1 MPSTSKLSAKRRR
14 QILAVLLSAFAL
26 LAGASVA
33 TFHRPEPGAEFWQAP
48 NACGPVGAGLA
59 WMLAWAFGHVS
70 AMFVPVAAGVW
81 SWNRL
86 RDRPPL
92 PLLLKTGLGAL
103 LVFEVCTLFGL
114 AGLDRWTWAG
124 GWGLAASFALQTS
137 LGAVGSWVV
146 AGALLLASAIAASE
160 LGFHWI
166 GTLMHGAVVRPA
178 QGAAAAYGTW
188 QELRAESTRIAA
200 QQRARADKEGRRRP
214 MNSAAVAADG
224 SAAELAPPPAARISG
239 RTAEP
244 ATATATATRPE
255 PGRAIAVPVIKAP
268 PKPKPRAAEP
278 SRPAGPV
285 PTEAL
290 PPLSLLELPQQPED
304 LVTAADLT
312 MQANLLVAKL
322 ADFYVEGRVT
332 EIHPGPVVTMFEF
345 EPAAGIK
352 VGSIVSLEDDLALAM
367 RASRIR
373 VIAPLPG
380 RGTVG
385 VEIPN
390 PRRRTVYLREVLS
403 SQTCEKSDAALKI
416 PLGVDVNGQ
425 PFISDLTRMPH
436 VLVAGATGAGKSVC
450 LNSIITGLLFQHDP
464 STLQLVMV
472 DPKMVELS
480 MYNGIPHLVM
490 PVVTEAKKAARALRW
505 AVGEME
511 KRYKLLA
518 LVGARNI
525 NTYNE
530 RIASGKLSPAEG
542 EEKPPERL
550 SYVVVVVDEFADL
563 MVQVPG
569 EVEEPIARLAQ
580 MARAVGIHLVLATQR
595 PSVDV
600 ITGVIKA
607 NFPSRIAF
615 RVASKVDSRT
625 VLDMNGAENLLG
637 MGDMLF
643 LPAGKADPY
652 RVHGAFVSEEEV
664 TRVVEFWR
672 AKAAAA
678 VVAPPPLAT
687 DVSLVDVEEEAEG
700 GDDFMD
706 DELIPEAA
714 RLVVMHHQGSTSL
727 LQRRLKVGYSRA
739 GRLMDQL
746 EQLGVVG
753 PFNGSKARDVLVDQ
767 HWLQQKG
774 FE

>member
-1 MPSTSKLSAKRRR
+1 MC
-14 QILAVLLSAFAL
+14 I
-26 LAGASVA
+26 
-33 TFHRPEPGAEFWQAP
+33 
-48 NACGPVGAGLA
+48 
-59 WMLAWAFGHVS
+59 
-70 AMFVPVAAGVW
+70 
-81 SWNRL
+81 
-86 RDRPPL
+86 RD
-92 PLLLKTGLGAL
+92 
-103 LVFEVCTLFGL
+103 
-114 AGLDRWTWAG
+114 
-124 GWGLAASFALQTS
+124 S
-137 LGAVGSWVV
+137 
-146 AGALLLASAIAASE
+146 
-160 LGFHWI
+160 
-166 GTLMHGAVVRPA
+166 
-178 QGAAAAYGTW
+178 
-188 QELRAESTRIAA
+188 
-200 QQRARADKEGRRRP
+200 
-214 MNSAAVAADG
+214 
-224 SAAELAPPPAARISG
+224 
-239 RTAEP
+239 
-244 ATATATATRPE
+244 
-255 PGRAIAVPVIKAP
+255 
-268 PKPKPRAAEP
+268 
-278 SRPAGPV
+278 
-285 PTEAL
+285 
-290 PPLSLLELPQQPED
+290 
-304 LVTAADLT
+304 
-312 MQANLLVAKL
+312 
-322 ADFYVEGRVT
+322 
-332 EIHPGPVVTMFEF
+332 
-345 EPAAGIK
+345 
-352 VGSIVSLEDDLALAM
+352 
-367 RASRIR
+367 
-373 VIAPLPG
+373 
-380 RGTVG
+380 
-385 VEIPN
+385 
-390 PRRRTVYLREVLS
+390 
-403 SQTCEKSDAALKI
+403 
-416 PLGVDVNGQ
+416 
-425 PFISDLTRMPH
+425 
-436 VLVAGATGAGKSVC
+436 
-450 LNSIITGLLFQHDP
+450 
-464 STLQLVMV
+464 V

-518 LVGARNI
+518 QVGARNI
-525 NTYNE
+525 NTYND
-530 RIASGKLSPAEG
+530 RVSGGKLPPAEG

-643 LPAGKADPY
+643 LPSGKADPY
-652 RVHGAFVSEEEV
+652 RVHGAFVSEEEA

-672 AKAAAA
+672 AKAVA
-678 VVAPPPLAT
+678 VAPPSPPLAT
-687 DVSLVDVEEEAEG
+687 DVSVVDEDEDAAE

-706 DELIPEAA
+706 DELVPEAA

-767 HWLQQKG
+767 NWLQQKG

>member
-1 MPSTSKLSAKRRR
+1 
-14 QILAVLLSAFAL
+14 VLLGAFAL
-26 LAGASVA
+26 LSAASVA
-33 TFHRPEPGAEFWQAP
+33 TFHRPGLDAEFWESP

-59 WMLAWAFGHVS
+59 WMLAWAFGH
-70 AMFVPVAAGVW
+70 AAAFLVPVVAAIW
-81 SWNRL
+81 AWNRL
-86 RDRPPL
+86 RDHEVG
-92 PLLLKTGLGAL
+92 PLLMKTALGAL
-103 LVFEVCTLFGL
+103 LVFEICVLMGL
-114 AGLDRWTWAG
+114 GGVDRWDWSG
-124 GWGLAASFALQTS
+124 GWGLAASLALQAS

-146 AGALLLASAIAASE
+146 ASALLLASTLAASE

-166 GTLMHGAVVRPA
+166 GAIMHGALVKPA
-178 QGAAAAYGTW
+178 QGAMAAYCSW
-188 QELRAESTRIAA
+188 QDARTEQARVAA
-200 QQRARADKEGRRRP
+200 KAQARGEKASRRRP
-214 MNSAAVAADG
+214 AKAAAVAVAEPDDEDDE
-224 SAAELAPPPAARISG
+224 AAAAPPPPPRISG
-239 RTAEP
+239 RGDELARNGGP
-244 ATATATATRPE
+244 ANEVA
-255 PGRAIAVPVIKAP
+255 RAIPVPVIKAL
-268 PKPKPRAAEP
+268 PKPKPKPAPKAAEK
-278 SRPAGPV
+278 ATGPV

-304 LVTAADLT
+304 LVTTADLT
-312 MQANLLVAKL
+312 LQANLLVAKL
-322 ADFYVEGRVT
+322 ADFGIEGRVT

-403 SQTCEKSDAALKI
+403 SQTYEKSDAALRI

-425 PFISDLTRMPH
+425 PFVSDLTRMPH

-450 LNSIITGLLFQHDP
+450 LNAVITGLLFQHDP
-464 STLQLVMV
+464 RTLQIVLV

-518 LVGARNI
+518 QVGARNI

-530 RIASGKLSPAEG
+530 RVAGGKLPPAEG
-542 EEKPPERL
+542 EDKPPERL

-643 LPAGKADPY
+643 LPSGKADPY
-652 RVHGAFVSEEEV
+652 RVHGAFVSEEEA

-672 AKAAAA
+672 AKAA
-678 VVAPPPLAT
+678 VMTAPTPPLAT
-687 DVSLVDVEEEAEG
+687 DVSVVEEEEDAAE

-767 HWLQQKG
+767 NWLQQKG